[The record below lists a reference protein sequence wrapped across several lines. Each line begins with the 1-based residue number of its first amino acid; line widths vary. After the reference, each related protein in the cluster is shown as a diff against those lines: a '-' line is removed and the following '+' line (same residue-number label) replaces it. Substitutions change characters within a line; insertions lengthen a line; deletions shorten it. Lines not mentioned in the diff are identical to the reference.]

1 MLIGLSLS
9 FCIAD
14 IINGRVN
21 RDDVLYII
29 TGTRIRNVNEFNR
42 VLDSYEDCYWT
53 TNPSLGRKIATDFYN
68 RGMLLQPRIQG
79 GDGPA
84 IFDGAWAKVTKE
96 I

>member
-29 TGTRIRNVNEFNR
+29 AGTRIRNVDEFNR
-42 VLDSYEDCYWT
+42 VLDTYADCYWS
-53 TNPSLGRKIATDFYN
+53 NLPQLARSIATDFYN
-68 RGMLLQPRIQG
+68 QGLLLQPRIQG
-79 GDGPA
+79 GMPPT
-84 IFDGAWAKVTKE
+84 IFDGAWAKVTRDL
-96 I
+96 